1 MLGYEE
7 HEITNHVDEWSN
19 RVHPDHIGWV
29 TQLIQ
34 DHFDQKSP
42 FYISEHR
49 VQCKDGSYKWILD
62 RGQALWDENG
72 NVIRMAGSHTDITE
86 RKLGEE
92 ELQRQN
98 LRSLLFANVTLK
110 IRQSLEIDDI
120 LQTSVTEVRQLLN
133 EHRVVIVQLRPDG
146 VLAVAE
152 SVVPGFPVVLGE
164 HIIDECFQAG
174 YTELY
179 GQGRVKA
186 IDDIYQAD
194 IQDCHVE
201 LLQRFAVRAN
211 LVVPIMRH

>member
-1 MLGYEE
+1 
-7 HEITNHVDEWSN
+7 
-19 RVHPDHIGWV
+19 
-29 TQLIQ
+29 
-34 DHFDQKSP
+34 
-42 FYISEHR
+42 
-49 VQCKDGSYKWILD
+49 
-62 RGQALWDENG
+62 
-72 NVIRMAGSHTDITE
+72 MAGSHTDITE
-86 RKLGEE
+86 RKLAEE

-98 LRSLLFANVTLK
+98 FRSLLFANVTLK